1 MSGGNKTQ
9 RSRLELLDGKTEITD
24 EEIIAL
30 LDLPVEKRSKNPEI
44 FTDKSYKELK
54 DNPAELEKLAANL
67 KTEPEYLKYHS
78 TYIAKSKLLYQESS
92 VLYNEIP
99 CLIILD
105 KMNVPAYLLPYEYA
119 KDKNGNNVAF
129 ADSLKSDVFTDFKR
143 VFNKNLRHPL
153 DKGSKQGRNIFFL
166 INNESIDYKKL
177 RKQLEDFVNSR
188 KSENKEAE
196 YLFFSEK
203 DYVCYSF
210 AVNEKGFIKENPPYD
225 LKQIR
230 LANVDKPLTPNQKT
244 DIASVSSSDSDNV
257 TQENSVVN
265 NKYENEVFNS
275 LLLRGEIVSL
285 EILKDIEN
293 RTQRYFDAVTSL
305 ENLNPL
311 IQSETIKESNS
322 IFVKNQK
329 ESRFYKDVQN
339 LFVENTNKTRENKM
353 EKYFETQE
361 YWKNEFIK
369 DNAETFKALEDY
381 LEKGIRPKGEIFSF
395 SKTPE
400 ISQFIGIPNN
410 EIIFSTKVLNKARNT
425 HHLSNA
431 EIKSVFENFASP
443 VFIFKSDTSA
453 TENKENSMLYITNS
467 FAISKKPLALTLNID
482 SDAERNRKK
491 ITVNEIRSVHDRT
504 LIARNGTDL
513 IQKWIND
520 GLCRYVDD
528 KKISEWQLAAGE
540 QFPLAVLQSDKNNI
554 KTFSN
559 FVNNQLL
566 DAALEDKSSI
576 KNTKQNE
583 ENKSMKEKQNNAVS
597 DFNMAEEH
605 YISIDENGN
614 PHTFTEKEA
623 TTEEEL
629 EIIEDTKRKN
639 AINELM
645 SKTSSIWNSQSK
657 DWQNT
662 ARNFD
667 RAIISEDYEEAATMF
682 SSMENDKPFN
692 EYVELWKQALYMRDG
707 NQSKLERFENY
718 QTINTKKLSKENK
731 IMEETL
737 GLDIGTVNEDKRT
750 VAENMDNPFI
760 KAEPEDIKNLYK
772 QAESVEKMQQEAAEK
787 AELDESGNVV
797 FPREENASVQPK
809 EPLPKW
815 KETLSNLMNMAK
827 DEEEKENTEE
837 KIKMQNSI
845 KQPNPNI
852 VQKEARASDS
862 KLPKVSVKSYVS
874 GQEFTGQN
882 PSRTQSLRRELVE
895 DGTIKPD
902 DDFVLVSEEQLKS
915 AGCNSKDDA
924 KSVSILCPP
933 DEKNPEFHNEKY
945 FHVSAVDD
953 IEKLNAF
960 YNSKEIESISE
971 NPADYMETSEDVADF
986 GWENDPNYLAWEE
999 MNKSYNEYLETEEGK
1014 KQLEKEA
1021 EAVAAEL
1028 RGEAN
1033 VPPVLS
1039 ADALKHKNF
1048 VEHAYEAG
1056 TKVPSFGY
1064 RNSQSGHTVIL
1075 EGWEFC
1081 KTEDFATNAAT
1092 DSYMNSIRSEF
1103 IEDKDGNKVKNPN
1116 YNPYKYKDNGQTVVL
1131 SKLQKETNPETGL
1144 VDEKRIYLRISAA
1157 EYNAQIENSCLLKDC
1172 AQITEDVKQE
1182 YLQKAHLDENEQR
1195 PNNSGNFTHN
1205 FNAYCRKGANNV
1217 REAMDFGKRLIQNM
1231 RPEEREKLKTQM
1243 LKWEKLTGKSYTQR
1257 LAEEYKENVSDRPIN
1272 DKTAFTKETLDAIR
1286 YNTETISHKGAP
1298 LDKSCR
1304 MKVGD
1309 TIKMKIT
1316 VPDCLGRRN
1325 RKLPIQT
1332 LELVS
1337 HSPDGNSVVLM
1348 DEKHLSKYVIP
1359 RDDFIKTVQK
1369 QERKQMKAERRADRK
1384 AAVSMSD

>member
-1 MSGGNKTQ
+1 MSEENKTQ
-9 RSRLELLDGKTEITD
+9 KSRLGLLDGKTEITD

-30 LDLPVEKRSKNPEI
+30 LDLPVEKRSKNPKI

-54 DNPAELEKLAANL
+54 DNPEELEKLAGNL

-119 KDKNGNNVAF
+119 KDKNSRDVAF

-143 VFNKNLRHPL
+143 VFNARFKHSIE
-153 DKGSKQGRNIFFL
+153 KGAEQGKDIFFL
-166 INNESIDYKKL
+166 INNEKL
-177 RKQLEDFVNSR
+177 NHDEIKRQLLRFTNGR
-188 KSENKEAE
+188 KSENKEGTF
-196 YLFFSEK
+196 LFFSEK
-203 DYVCYSF
+203 DYVCYAFESDK
-210 AVNEKGFIKENPPYD
+210 NGFVTELPEYD

-230 LANVDKPLTPNQKT
+230 LANISKPFTPSRETENNSESFASNFN
-244 DIASVSSSDSDNV
+244 IA
-257 TQENSVVN
+257 QENLDVN
-265 NKYENEVFNS
+265 ELLPS
-275 LLLRGEIVSL
+275 LLLRGEIS
-285 EILKDIEN
+285 ILGTKKDIEN
-293 RTQRYFDAVTSL
+293 RNQRYLDAVTSL
-305 ENLNPL
+305 ENLNSL
-311 IQSETIKESNS
+311 IQSETIKESNKE
-322 IFVKNQK
+322 FVKNQK

-339 LFVENTNKTRENKM
+339 LFVENTN
-353 EKYFETQE
+353 
-361 YWKNEFIK
+361 
-369 DNAETFKALEDY
+369 
-381 LEKGIRPKGEIFSF
+381 
-395 SKTPE
+395 
-400 ISQFIGIPNN
+400 
-410 EIIFSTKVLNKARNT
+410 
-425 HHLSNA
+425 
-431 EIKSVFENFASP
+431 
-443 VFIFKSDTSA
+443 
-453 TENKENSMLYITNS
+453 
-467 FAISKKPLALTLNID
+467 
-482 SDAERNRKK
+482 
-491 ITVNEIRSVHDRT
+491 
-504 LIARNGTDL
+504 
-513 IQKWIND
+513 
-520 GLCRYVDD
+520 
-528 KKISEWQLAAGE
+528 
-540 QFPLAVLQSDKNNI
+540 
-554 KTFSN
+554 
-559 FVNNQLL
+559 
-566 DAALEDKSSI
+566 
-576 KNTKQNE
+576 
-583 ENKSMKEKQNNAVS
+583 
-597 DFNMAEEH
+597 
-605 YISIDENGN
+605 
-614 PHTFTEKEA
+614 
-623 TTEEEL
+623 
-629 EIIEDTKRKN
+629 
-639 AINELM
+639 
-645 SKTSSIWNSQSK
+645 
-657 DWQNT
+657 
-662 ARNFD
+662 
-667 RAIISEDYEEAATMF
+667 
-682 SSMENDKPFN
+682 
-692 EYVELWKQALYMRDG
+692 
-707 NQSKLERFENY
+707 
-718 QTINTKKLSKENK
+718 QTKENK
-731 IMEETL
+731 TMDETL
-737 GLDIGTVNEDKRT
+737 GLDINTYTLQSGEKLSELSKSELMNYIHSNANLNSSMAVSMINRQKSYATEEESNELGKRAKSVTEAYRERDGWNTIREQIMNFDSYSRFVAANHIKPNSTEIVKSKSEEDVFSKEVENYSQGYEQFVKEVLIPNRSSSLNQTNNTVEETK
-750 VAENMDNPFI
+750 DNPFLN
-760 KAEPEDIKNLYK
+760 AEPEKIKDLYE
-772 QAESVEKMQQEAAEK
+772 QSESVEKMQQEAAEN
-787 AELDESGNVV
+787 AELDENGDVI
-797 FPREENASVQPK
+797 FPKQENASVQSK
-809 EPLPKW
+809 EPVPKW

-827 DEEEKENTEE
+827 DEEEKESAED
-837 KIKMQNSI
+837 KIKMQNSTEQS
-845 KQPNPNI
+845 KPDI
-852 VQKEARASDS
+852 VQKEEKSPVS

-882 PSRTQSLRRELVE
+882 PSRAQSLRRELVE
-895 DGTIKPD
+895 NGTIKPD

-915 AGCNSKDDA
+915 AGCNPKSDA

-933 DEKNPEFHNEKY
+933 DEKNSDFHDEKY
-945 FHVSAVDD
+945 FHISAVDD

-986 GWENDPNYLAWEE
+986 GFENDPNYLALEE
-999 MNKSYNEYLETEEGK
+999 MNNSYNEYLETEEGK
-1014 KQLEKEA
+1014 KHLEEEA
-1021 EAVAAEL
+1021 ASVAETKNAS
-1028 RGEAN
+1028 N
-1033 VPPVLS
+1033 VPPVFS
-1039 ADALKHKNF
+1039 ATAMKHKNF

-1064 RNSQSGHTVIL
+1064 RNSRSGHTVIL

-1172 AQITEDVKQE
+1172 AQITEEVKQE

-1217 REAMDFGKRLIQNM
+1217 KEAMDFGKRLIQNM

-1286 YNTETISHKGAP
+1286 YNTETISNKGAP

-1304 MKVGD
+1304 MKIGD

-1369 QERKQMKAERRADRK
+1369 QERKQMKAERREDRK
-1384 AAVSMSD
+1384 AAISMSD

>member
-1 MSGGNKTQ
+1 MSEENKIQ
-9 RSRLELLDGKTEITD
+9 KSRLELLAGKNEITD

-54 DNPAELEKLAANL
+54 DNPEELEKLADNL

-210 AVNEKGFIKENPPYD
+210 AVNEKGFIKENSPYD

-230 LANVDKPLTPNQKT
+230 LANTGKPLTPNQKT

-257 TQENSVVN
+257 PQENSVVN

-339 LFVENTNKTRENKM
+339 LFVENTNKTRENK
-353 EKYFETQE
+353 T
-361 YWKNEFIK
+361 
-369 DNAETFKALEDY
+369 
-381 LEKGIRPKGEIFSF
+381 
-395 SKTPE
+395 
-400 ISQFIGIPNN
+400 
-410 EIIFSTKVLNKARNT
+410 
-425 HHLSNA
+425 
-431 EIKSVFENFASP
+431 
-443 VFIFKSDTSA
+443 
-453 TENKENSMLYITNS
+453 
-467 FAISKKPLALTLNID
+467 
-482 SDAERNRKK
+482 
-491 ITVNEIRSVHDRT
+491 
-504 LIARNGTDL
+504 
-513 IQKWIND
+513 
-520 GLCRYVDD
+520 
-528 KKISEWQLAAGE
+528 
-540 QFPLAVLQSDKNNI
+540 
-554 KTFSN
+554 
-559 FVNNQLL
+559 
-566 DAALEDKSSI
+566 
-576 KNTKQNE
+576 
-583 ENKSMKEKQNNAVS
+583 
-597 DFNMAEEH
+597 
-605 YISIDENGN
+605 
-614 PHTFTEKEA
+614 
-623 TTEEEL
+623 
-629 EIIEDTKRKN
+629 
-639 AINELM
+639 
-645 SKTSSIWNSQSK
+645 
-657 DWQNT
+657 
-662 ARNFD
+662 
-667 RAIISEDYEEAATMF
+667 
-682 SSMENDKPFN
+682 MEN
-692 EYVELWKQALYMRDG
+692 
-707 NQSKLERFENY
+707 
-718 QTINTKKLSKENK
+718 
-731 IMEETL
+731 ETL
-737 GLDIGTVNEDKRT
+737 GIDIGSINEDKHT

-760 KAEPEDIKNLYK
+760 KAEPDDVKNLYE
-772 QAESVEKMQQEAAEK
+772 QSESVEKMQQEAAEN
-787 AELDESGNVV
+787 AELDENGNVV
-797 FPREENASVQPK
+797 FPRQENASVQPK
-809 EPLPKW
+809 EPVPKW

-827 DEEEKENTEE
+827 NEEEKENAED
-837 KIKMQNSI
+837 KIKMQNSAEQS
-845 KQPNPNI
+845 KPDI
-852 VQKEARASDS
+852 VQKEEKSPVS

-882 PSRTQSLRRELVE
+882 PSRAQSLRRELVE

-945 FHVSAVDD
+945 FHISAVDD

-960 YNSKEIESISE
+960 YNSKEIESVSE

-986 GWENDPNYLAWEE
+986 GFENDPNYLALEE

-1014 KQLEKEA
+1014 KHLEEEA
-1021 EAVAAEL
+1021 ASVAESNSAK
-1028 RGEAN
+1028 N
-1033 VPPVLS
+1033 VPPILS
-1039 ADALKHKNF
+1039 STALKHKNF

-1081 KTEDFATNAAT
+1081 KTEDFVTNAAT
-1092 DSYMNSIRSEF
+1092 DSYMNSIRREF

-1131 SKLQKETNPETGL
+1131 SKLQKETNLETSL

-1172 AQITEDVKQE
+1172 AQITEEVKQE

-1195 PNNSGNFTHN
+1195 PNNSSNFTHN

-1217 REAMDFGKRLIQNM
+1217 KEAMDFGKRLIQNM

-1243 LKWEKLTGKSYTQR
+1243 LKWEKLTGKSYTKR

>member
-1 MSGGNKTQ
+1 MSEENKTQ
-9 RSRLELLDGKTEITD
+9 KSRLGLLDGKTEITD

-30 LDLPVEKRSKNPEI
+30 LDLPVEKRSKNPEV

-54 DNPAELEKLAANL
+54 DNPAELEKLADNL
-67 KTEPEYLKYHS
+67 KEKPEYLKYHS

-105 KMNVPAYLLPYEYA
+105 KMNVLAYLLPYEYA
-119 KDKNGNNVAF
+119 KDKNSRDVAF
-129 ADSLKSDVFTDFKR
+129 ADSLDSDFFTDFKR

-210 AVNEKGFIKENPPYD
+210 AVNEKGFIKENSPYD

-257 TQENSVVN
+257 PQENSVVN

-293 RTQRYFDAVTSL
+293 RKQRYLDAVTSL
-305 ENLNPL
+305 ENLNSL
-311 IQSETIKESNS
+311 IQSETIKESNKE
-322 IFVKNQK
+322 FVKNQK
-329 ESRFYKDVQN
+329 ESRFFKDVQN
-339 LFVENTNKTRENKM
+339 LFVENTNQTKENKT
-353 EKYFETQE
+353 EKYFESQE

-381 LEKGIRPKGEIFSF
+381 LEKGFRPKNDEFIFSKVPKILRN
-395 SKTPE
+395 SDVSE
-400 ISQFIGIPNN
+400 N
-410 EIIFSTKVLNKARNT
+410 EIVIKTSVINKARKIHSMTND
-425 HHLSNA
+425 
-431 EIKSVFENFASP
+431 EIRSAVKNIASP
-443 VFIFKSDTSA
+443 VLVFKSDTKS
-453 TENKENSMLYITNS
+453 TENKKKSYLSLTDTFKNGNEPIAFSMNL
-467 FAISKKPLALTLNID
+467 D
-482 SDAERNRKK
+482 SDYERKNRIIK
-491 ITVNEIRSVHDRT
+491 VNEIRSLHNRI

-513 IQKWIND
+513 VNKWTSD

-528 KKISEWQLAAGE
+528 KKISEWSKAARVY
-540 QFPLAVLQSDKNNI
+540 FPLAVLNSDKNNI

-566 DAALEDKSSI
+566 DATLEDKSSI
-576 KNTKQNE
+576 NT
-583 ENKSMKEKQNNAVS
+583 
-597 DFNMAEEH
+597 
-605 YISIDENGN
+605 
-614 PHTFTEKEA
+614 
-623 TTEEEL
+623 
-629 EIIEDTKRKN
+629 
-639 AINELM
+639 
-645 SKTSSIWNSQSK
+645 
-657 DWQNT
+657 
-662 ARNFD
+662 
-667 RAIISEDYEEAATMF
+667 
-682 SSMENDKPFN
+682 
-692 EYVELWKQALYMRDG
+692 
-707 NQSKLERFENY
+707 NQ
-718 QTINTKKLSKENK
+718 TKENK
-731 IMEETL
+731 NMEETL
-737 GLDIGTVNEDKRT
+737 INEDKHT

-760 KAEPEDIKNLYK
+760 KAEPD
-772 QAESVEKMQQEAAEK
+772 
-787 AELDESGNVV
+787 
-797 FPREENASVQPK
+797 FPKEENATVLSK
-809 EPLPKW
+809 EPVPKW

-827 DEEEKENTEE
+827 DEEEKESAED
-837 KIKMQNSI
+837 KIKMRNSTE
-845 KQPNPNI
+845 QSNANI
-852 VQKEARASDS
+852 VQKEAEGHVLE
-862 KLPKVSVKSYVS
+862 LPKVSVKSYVR

-882 PSRTQSLRRELVE
+882 PSRAQSLRRELVE
-895 DGTIKPD
+895 NGTIKPD

-915 AGCNSKDDA
+915 AGCNLKSDA
-924 KSVSILCPP
+924 KSVPILCPP
-933 DEKNPEFHNEKY
+933 DEKNPDFHNEKY
-945 FHVSAVDD
+945 FHISAVDD
-953 IEKLNAF
+953 IEKLNAL

-986 GWENDPNYLAWEE
+986 DFENDPKYLASEE

-1014 KQLEKEA
+1014 KHLEEEA
-1021 EAVAAEL
+1021 ASVTETKSAS
-1028 RGEAN
+1028 N
-1033 VPPVLS
+1033 VPPVFS
-1039 ADALKHKNF
+1039 ATAIKHKNF

-1172 AQITEDVKQE
+1172 AQITEEVNQE

-1195 PNNSGNFTHN
+1195 PNNSSNFTHN

-1217 REAMDFGKRLIQNM
+1217 KEAMDFGKRLIQNM